1 MLGVRVPPAL
11 PLKDNLM
18 EKFIKYF
25 EAAKIELQKVIFP
38 TKEQVKNA
46 YIAVFI
52 VVFIVSLFL
61 AVIDLTMSFIL
72 SHIM

>member
-1 MLGVRVPPAL
+1 
-11 PLKDNLM
+11 M
-18 EKFIKYF
+18 EKFLDYF
-25 EAAKIELQKVIFP
+25 QKAKEELQKVIFP

-52 VVFIVSLFL
+52 VVTVVALFL
-61 AVIDLTMSFIL
+61 ALVDGTMSFIL

>member
-1 MLGVRVPPAL
+1 
-11 PLKDNLM
+11 M
-18 EKFIKYF
+18 EKIIDYF
-25 EAAKIELQKVIFP
+25 QKAKEELQKVIFP

-52 VVFIVSLFL
+52 VVTIVALFL
-61 AVIDLTMSFIL
+61 ALVDGTMSFIL

>member
-1 MLGVRVPPAL
+1 
-11 PLKDNLM
+11 M

-25 EAAKIELQKVIFP
+25 DEAKIELQKVIFP

-52 VVFIVSLFL
+52 VVLIVSLFL
-61 AVIDLTMSFIL
+61 ALIDLIMSFSL
-72 SHIM
+72 SHII